1 VQRFTV
7 IVLGKVGHMIRAENC
22 RFKNSDEL
30 DKMFIFEAYQNIVF
44 RHYFPTKVNTL
55 LA

>member
-1 VQRFTV
+1 
-7 IVLGKVGHMIRAENC
+7 MIRAENC

-30 DKMFIFEAYQNIVF
+30 DKMFIFEAYLKIVF
-44 RHYFPTKVNTL
+44 RHYFPTKVNTP